1 MRWVSLV
8 CALALLGAG
17 PAWSQASGVVIN
29 DYRLTVQELAQ
40 LGGGIAPGNYW
51 YDPVAGFWGRRGM
64 PVEGQ
69 TVAGLRIG
77 ALRADASLGNTGTFV
92 NGRQLTLAEVA
103 WLSRQGPVPKGR
115 FWMGPQGVYGYEGGG
130 ALGQVDLSGGSGGGG
145 GGGGRSLSERGM
157 LFSTYDFLKMGAH

>member
-29 DYRLTVQELAQ
+29 DYQLTAQDLAQ
-40 LGGGIAPGNYW
+40 LGGAVPPGNYW

-69 TVAGLRIG
+69 TIAGLRAG
-77 ALRADASLGNTGTFV
+77 PLRADASLGTTGAFV
-92 NGRQLTLAEVA
+92 NGRQLTVAEVA
-103 WLSRQGPVPKGR
+103 WLSRQGPVPRGR
-115 FWMGPQGVYGYEGGG
+115 FWMGPQGVYGYEGGPP
-130 ALGQVDLSGGSGGGG
+130 LGQVDLSGGGGG